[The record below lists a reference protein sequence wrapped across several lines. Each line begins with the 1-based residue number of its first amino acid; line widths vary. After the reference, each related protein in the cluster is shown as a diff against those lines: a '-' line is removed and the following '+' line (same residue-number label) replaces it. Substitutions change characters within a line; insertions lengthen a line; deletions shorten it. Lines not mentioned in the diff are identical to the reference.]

1 MENTKVQSSEA
12 PPQQTA
18 PEQEKRRVSD
28 INVTD
33 QNAALNVM
41 VGFLNVAQQRGVY
54 SVEESAK
61 IWECMKFFMPP
72 GGTPSPMQPSS
83 NLSTVT
89 ESTHEE
95 DTTA

>member
-1 MENTKVQSSEA
+1 MENTKVQSGEA

-18 PEQEKRRVSD
+18 SEQEKKRVSD
-28 INVTD
+28 IHVPD

-61 IWECMKFFMPP
+61 IWECMQFFLPP
-72 GGTPSPMQPSS
+72 GATNPSEQQSKLPTVNEGDESS
-83 NLSTVT
+83 
-89 ESTHEE
+89 
-95 DTTA
+95 A

>member
-1 MENTKVQSSEA
+1 MENTKVQS
-12 PPQQTA
+12 PPAETTSAQQ
-18 PEQEKRRVSD
+18 EQEKRRVSD

-89 ESTHEE
+89 ESTEE
-95 DTTA
+95 DNTA

>member
-12 PPQQTA
+12 LPPQQVA
-18 PEQEKRRVSD
+18 EEQEKKRVSD
-28 INVTD
+28 IQISD
-33 QNAALNVM
+33 QNTALNVM

-72 GGTPSPMQPSS
+72 GASSPGLSSVPENSSEPSS
-83 NLSTVT
+83 S
-89 ESTHEE
+89 
-95 DTTA
+95 D

>member
-1 MENTKVQSSEA
+1 MENTKVQSGEA

-18 PEQEKRRVSD
+18 PEQEKKRVSD
-28 INVTD
+28 IHVPD

-61 IWECMKFFMPP
+61 IWECMQFFLPP
-72 GGTPSPMQPSS
+72 GATNPNGQQAK
-83 NLSTVT
+83 LSTVN
-89 ESTHEE
+89 ESDETSE
-95 DTTA
+95 